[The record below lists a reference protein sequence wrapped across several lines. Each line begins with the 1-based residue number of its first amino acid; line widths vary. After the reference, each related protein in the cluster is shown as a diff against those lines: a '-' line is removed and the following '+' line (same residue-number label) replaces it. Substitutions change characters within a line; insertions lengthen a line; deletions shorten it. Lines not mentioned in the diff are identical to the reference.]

1 MDLQTEQ
8 LAQTLTRVR
17 QTHPVVHAL
26 TNWVTA
32 GDVANALHAS
42 GARPIMA
49 FALEEVEE
57 IVSRA
62 DAFVINVGTPDP
74 LRIKAMLSAG
84 YVANRLGR
92 PVVLDPVGVGASR
105 FRMESVQTILSALR
119 IAVIRGNRAEIG
131 ALAGMGGQLRGID
144 SVLEPPDLRAAAKT
158 LSQKT
163 EAVIAISGPQD
174 LVVKGEKIV
183 SVENGHP
190 MMGQV
195 TGTGC
200 MLTAVI
206 AAFAV
211 VETDPMVASV
221 AAMAFFGLAGEFAA
235 RQAKGPGS
243 FRINLLDALYAMTPE
258 ELAAGAKLKD

>member
-1 MDLQTEQ
+1 MTIQTEQ
-8 LAQTLTRVR
+8 LAQTLHRVR

-32 GDVANALHAS
+32 GDVANALHAI

-49 FALEEVEE
+49 SALEEVEE

-62 DAFVINVGTPDP
+62 DVFVINVGTPDP

-84 YVANRLGR
+84 YCANRLGR
-92 PVVLDPVGVGASR
+92 PVILDPVGVGASR
-105 FRMESVQTILSALR
+105 FRMDSVQTILSALR

-131 ALAGMGGQLRGID
+131 ALAGTGGQLRGID
-144 SVLEPPDLRAAAKT
+144 SVQEPPDIHAAAKT

-163 EAVIAISGPQD
+163 GAVIAVSGAQD
-174 LVVKGEKIV
+174 LVVKGEMIV

-195 TGTGC
+195 TGMGC

-211 VETDPMVASV
+211 VEPDPMVAAV
-221 AAMAFFGLAGEFAA
+221 AAMAFFGLAGELAVQ
-235 RQAKGPGS
+235 QAKGPGS

-258 ELAAGAKLKD
+258 ELKAGAKLKD